1 MSYDSNVFN
10 KDNLNQYLNELSKAY
25 KKLGGKN
32 MPAEIILIGGAAI
45 IENYGFR
52 DMTTDIDAVIHA
64 ASVMDDAIRQV
75 GNKYQL
81 PIGWLNSDFTKT
93 VSYSRKLENH
103 SVFYK
108 TFNQVL
114 TVRTVNAEYLIA
126 MKLRSGRKYK
136 NDLSDIIGI
145 LAEHN
150 KRGDPITYEQI
161 DKAVVDLYGSW
172 DGISPNVV
180 TFIKGAL
187 ADGDYKRIYDSI
199 RENEQN
205 ARELLL
211 DFQEKYPD
219 ALKEENVN
227 QILQKQQSKQK
238 LLEELKKQKNE

>member
-1 MSYDSNVFN
+1 MSSDSNVFN

-75 GNKYQL
+75 GDKFQL

-93 VSYSRKLENH
+93 KSYSRKIEGH

-114 TVRTVNAEYLIA
+114 TVRTVKSEYLIA

-145 LAEHN
+145 LAEHE
-150 KRGDPITYEQI
+150 KRNDPITYDRI
-161 DKAVVDLYGSW
+161 DKAVIDLYGSW
-172 DGISPNVV
+172 DGISPDAVA
-180 TFIKGAL
+180 FIKGAL
-187 ADGDYKRIYDSI
+187 AEGDYQRIYESI

-205 ARELLL
+205 AREILL
-211 DFQEKYPD
+211 DFQEKYS
-219 ALKEENVN
+219 AVLKEENVD
-227 QILQKQQSKQK
+227 QILQNQQSKQQ
-238 LLEELKKQKNE
+238 LLEELKGKKNE